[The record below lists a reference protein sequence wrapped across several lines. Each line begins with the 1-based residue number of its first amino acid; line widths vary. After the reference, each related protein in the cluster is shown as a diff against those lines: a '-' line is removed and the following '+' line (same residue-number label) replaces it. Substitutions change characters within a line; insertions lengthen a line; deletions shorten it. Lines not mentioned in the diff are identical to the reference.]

1 MSILLKESNFA
12 SNFASCS
19 EFGLGETKLS
29 VSGLE
34 WVRAKNCFFIY
45 TEGIRR
51 SVKIER
57 LVLSAA
63 REL

>member
-1 MSILLKESNFA
+1 MQ
-12 SNFASCS
+12 
-19 EFGLGETKLS
+19 LS

-34 WVRAKNCFFIY
+34 WVRAKNCFLIY

-57 LVLSAA
+57 FVLSAA